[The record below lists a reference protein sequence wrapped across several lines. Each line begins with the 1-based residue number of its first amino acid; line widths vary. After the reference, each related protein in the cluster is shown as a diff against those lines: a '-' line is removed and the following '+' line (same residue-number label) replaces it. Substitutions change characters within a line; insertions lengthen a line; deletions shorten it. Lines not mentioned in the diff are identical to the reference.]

1 MQFPNA
7 AYAFQIKGTPVSC
20 EEFGHG
26 HINQTLMLTTDTS
39 DTYVLQRINT
49 YVFRKPVELMENVC
63 AVTEF
68 IRTKDAD
75 PHHSLHFLPAKDGK
89 NYFIDS
95 DGEFWRMYA
104 FVDGFSLDTPES
116 ENDLYQSALAF
127 GKFQMLLADFPAH
140 TLHETIPEFHN
151 TVDRY
156 RLLKESAQADPCD
169 RLRTAMPEMDFLLT
183 QEELACTLQRMREQG
198 ELPLRVT
205 HNDTKLNN
213 VLLDR
218 VSREHLCVLDLDTV
232 MPGLSLYDYGDSIRF
247 GAATTASEEDASISM
262 DLHLFEV
269 YTRGFLAS
277 ATNLTRKEIEML
289 PLSTIV
295 ITLELATRFLKDY
308 LDGDL
313 YFRVAYPTHNLER
326 ARGQIRLAKDMMT
339 KLEDMQRIVAQLRQN
354 IVC

>member
-95 DGEFWRMYA
+95 DGEFWRMYS

-116 ENDLYQSALAF
+116 ESDLYQSALAF

-156 RLLKESAQADPCD
+156 RLLKESAQADP
-169 RLRTAMPEMDFLLT
+169 
-183 QEELACTLQRMREQG
+183 
-198 ELPLRVT
+198 
-205 HNDTKLNN
+205 
-213 VLLDR
+213 
-218 VSREHLCVLDLDTV
+218 
-232 MPGLSLYDYGDSIRF
+232 
-247 GAATTASEEDASISM
+247 
-262 DLHLFEV
+262 
-269 YTRGFLAS
+269 
-277 ATNLTRKEIEML
+277 
-289 PLSTIV
+289 
-295 ITLELATRFLKDY
+295 
-308 LDGDL
+308 
-313 YFRVAYPTHNLER
+313 
-326 ARGQIRLAKDMMT
+326 
-339 KLEDMQRIVAQLRQN
+339 
-354 IVC
+354 